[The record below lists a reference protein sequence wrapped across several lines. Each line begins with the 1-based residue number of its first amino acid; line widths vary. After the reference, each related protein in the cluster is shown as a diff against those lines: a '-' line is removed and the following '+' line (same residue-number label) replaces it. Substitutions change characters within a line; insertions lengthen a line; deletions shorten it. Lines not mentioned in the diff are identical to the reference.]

1 MLLYQEG
8 GWFSS
13 RMLLSWTEVKVLLI
27 IMSMEL
33 RPSRVRTLERMLAM
47 KTILNRCRCRLP
59 LRARASISSG
69 AMSTLSVSG
78 SRETAG
84 RSSSSLIR
92 AEKLEGDRAMERAM
106 RTCSSHEDF

>member
-1 MLLYQEG
+1 
-8 GWFSS
+8 
-13 RMLLSWTEVKVLLI
+13 
-27 IMSMEL
+27 
-33 RPSRVRTLERMLAM
+33 
-47 KTILNRCRCRLP
+47 
-59 LRARASISSG
+59 
-69 AMSTLSVSG
+69 LSVSG